1 MIRKFITSV
10 AAVATVSLLSTSV
23 VADEYSAA
31 LEKLA
36 NGDIRS
42 WAQDPAVISAIKEQN
57 TKSADLQQ
65 SDIDK
70 LDKDWR
76 AETKGGDMPMINS
89 VLSNELSGYLKGV
102 KEKSQGTYTEIF
114 VMDMKGLNV
123 GQSDV
128 TSDYW
133 QGDEAKWE
141 KSYGA
146 GPKGVLIDEVE
157 FDDSSQTYQSQVS
170 ISIVDPDSNQTI
182 GAVTVGVNVEALE

>member
-1 MIRKFITSV
+1 MIRKFLTSV

-57 TKSADLQQ
+57 KKSADLQQ

-146 GPKGVLIDEVE
+146 GPKGVLIDDVE